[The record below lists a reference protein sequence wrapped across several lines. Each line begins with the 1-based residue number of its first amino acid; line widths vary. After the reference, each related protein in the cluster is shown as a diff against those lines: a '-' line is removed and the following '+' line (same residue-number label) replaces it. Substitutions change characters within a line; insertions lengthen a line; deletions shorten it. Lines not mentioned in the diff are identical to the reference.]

1 MPPQVRGVDTPSVR
15 CEFVVGGEL
24 LEVDV
29 GVASVE
35 RVVVVDEL
43 ASLGTGLVPLGGL
56 AGVWLIDLQSNFFGH
71 VLWLCIAS
79 LEIGF

>member
-1 MPPQVRGVDTPSVR
+1 MTGVEV
-15 CEFVVGGEL
+15 VVGGEL
-24 LEVDV
+24 LEVDDV
-29 GVASVE
+29 GVAEVG
-35 RVVVVDEL
+35 VVVGEL